1 MKRLAQTVG
10 YLGFGACAL
19 AAFLTGCVASLE
31 GGATAS
37 SASANASGG
46 SKSIQVSGLLTL
58 KGPDIGSWWALT
70 DASGV
75 VWRLEAVNAVQSE
88 PWKLWQNRRV
98 EVNGAVSGSYLAI
111 QVLRVNSLRLKPD

>member
-1 MKRLAQTVG
+1 MKRLAQTVV

-19 AAFLTGCVASLE
+19 AAFLTGCVASSE

-37 SASANASGG
+37 SASANASAG
-46 SKSIQVSGLLTL
+46 SKTIQVSGLLTL

-75 VWRLEAVNAVQSE
+75 VWRLEAVNTVQSE